1 MHLDLPTSI
10 EEPTWTGDVV
20 TRTQPKYQ
28 QIAAD
33 LMRKIETGE
42 LGAGTKLPNDLE
54 LIEAYGASRNTIRDA
69 VDWLALREFVERR
82 PGQGTFVTRRIKP
95 IVTTLSQDPETG
107 RAGGDASGAYQE
119 YLDTLERRSEE
130 ALGTG
135 SEVPHLMAVPRKGTP
150 SVERMPAPD
159 YVADRLLVRP
169 GEHVVRRYQEFWVDQ
184 MPWAIQTT
192 FYPLD
197 LVERGAKDLLR
208 AADLDGELAYI
219 AESTGLQRCGYR
231 VRILVRKPSGDEA
244 KFFQLPTDGSV
255 HVASLIRTAYEDQ
268 PGRGP
273 YPFRANFTV
282 LPGDRH
288 QFVINSGK
296 FPDEPV
302 NPARDS

>member
-1 MHLDLPTSI
+1 VSHA
-10 EEPTWTGDVV
+10 
-20 TRTQPKYQ
+20 QPKYQ
-28 QIAAD
+28 RVAAD
-33 LMRKIETGE
+33 LMGKIEAGD
-42 LGAGTKLPNDLE
+42 LRAGAKLPNDLE
-54 LIEAYGASRNTIRDA
+54 LIEAYDASRNTIRDA
-69 VDWLALREFVERR
+69 VNWLVLRGLVERK
-82 PGQGTFVTRRIKP
+82 PGQGTFVARRMKP

-107 RAGGDASGAYQE
+107 RAGGDASGAFQE
-119 YLDTLERRSEE
+119 YLDFLERRRAE
-130 ALGTG
+130 ALGAE
-135 SEVPHLMAVPRKGTP
+135 SEVPHLMAEPRKSAP

-159 YVADRLLVRP
+159 YVSERLLVAP
-169 GEHVVRRYQEFWVDQ
+169 GDHVIRRYQEFWVDQ

-208 AADLDGELAYI
+208 AADLPDGELAYI
-219 AESTGLQRCGYR
+219 ADSTGLQRCGYR
-231 VRILVRKPSGDEA
+231 IRMLIRKPTRDETA
-244 KFFQLPTDGSV
+244 FFQLPSDDSV
-255 HVASLIRTAYEDQ
+255 HVVSLIRTAYEDQ